1 MKEYLKKLKNTFYQT
16 EDSIAKFE
24 KIKKVV
30 KINAPHFQ

>member
-1 MKEYLKKLKNTFYQT
+1 MKEYLKKLKNTFDQA

-30 KINAPHFQ
+30 KTNAPHFQ